1 MDKHERTDKEAGKSN
16 VEQQRNEQNTRKQEK
31 PKNQQL
37 TKEDIPDSTNESKGT
52 MGSGQ
57 RQDSN

>member
-1 MDKHERTDKEAGKSN
+1 MSKHERDKQPEKSN
-16 VEQQRNEQNTRKQEK
+16 MDQPKKQQKGRDQEK

-37 TKEDIPDSTNESKGT
+37 TKEDLPDSTNESQGT
-52 MGSGQ
+52 TGSGQ

>member
-1 MDKHERTDKEAGKSN
+1 MNNDK
-16 VEQQRNEQNTRKQEK
+16 RNEKDTQKENVNTEK
-31 PKNQQL
+31 GQKDPREHDSSKKQQL
-37 TKEDIPDSTNESKGT
+37 NKEDLPDSTNESKGT